1 MPIPFRVETIEQ
13 MKLRFPKALEKV
25 WIPVDGME
33 DRPGLHREHVFDFL
47 SGIRLLISR
56 DKLSRGIS
64 KIHISASWECDEPTT
79 IDEATRLVTNAY
91 RAIGGKGIIHFLGI
105 SSGNIP
111 HWLVEDES

>member
-47 SGIRLLISR
+47 SGHSITSLTRQTIAREDHRFTYLHLGR
-56 DKLSRGIS
+56 
-64 KIHISASWECDEPTT
+64 CDEPNYLSTKLP
-79 IDEATRLVTNAY
+79 DL
-91 RAIGGKGIIHFLGI
+91 
-105 SSGNIP
+105 
-111 HWLVEDES
+111 